1 VPVVSESLLK
11 LVFINAD
18 KENNPVYLKGA
29 LKLSRQGTLIICDNV
44 VRNGRVMDADSSDPD
59 VRGTRHFFGL
69 LAAEPRLTSTSI

>member
-44 VRNGRVMDADSSDPD
+44 VRNDRVMDADSSDPD
-59 VRGTRHFFGL
+59 VRGTRHFFEL